1 MPADNS
7 ICALYPSP
15 SPLLHPHVCLHA
27 CTHRLPTLY
36 LCECVLIYLEPAE
49 AEAVLSTAAA
59 TAAQAGAP
67 AAVAIYEQTRPDDAF
82 GATMIRNLEVRTCSQ
97 SGFRQACR
105 RLWGCVCGQGLD
117 RLADACGGACVVRV

>member
-1 MPADNS
+1 M
-7 ICALYPSP
+7 
-15 SPLLHPHVCLHA
+15 HA

-82 GATMIRNLEVRTCSQ
+82 GATMIRNLEVRV
-97 SGFRQACR
+97 A
-105 RLWGCVCGQGLD
+105 
-117 RLADACGGACVVRV
+117 RV